1 MPHYASSCVSI
12 FGRAFPSA
20 MVEKVASHKAGL
32 AYVVQEFECKLT
44 FLGLAGGQAVERLG
58 ILSNNRL
65 EEKFPF
71 RFLF

>member
-32 AYVVQEFECKLT
+32 AYVVQEFECKL
-44 FLGLAGGQAVERLG
+44 GLAGGQAVERLG